1 MNVEHSLNIPV
12 ATSGAVRRRLPA
24 VLAALFGLALV
35 FAAGFSEN
43 QMAHSAAHDTR
54 HATGFPCH

>member
-1 MNVEHSLNIPV
+1 MHIEHSLEIPA
-12 ATSGAVRRRLPA
+12 ATSDARRRLPA

-35 FAAGFSEN
+35 FVAGFAEN

>member
-1 MNVEHSLNIPV
+1 MHIEHSLEIPA
-12 ATSGAVRRRLPA
+12 ATSGAARRRLPA

-35 FAAGFSEN
+35 FVAGFAEN

>member
-1 MNVEHSLNIPV
+1 MHIEHSLEIPA
-12 ATSGAVRRRLPA
+12 ATSGARRRLPA
-24 VLAALFGLALV
+24 VLTALFGLALV
-35 FAAGFSEN
+35 FVAGFAEN